1 MLAEILGSRDAPDPA
16 RIAFPGGLELSG
28 TKRRIPVAFQAVH
41 TERGRAFGRGSPV
54 CDYWLERCQGFEAVG
69 SDGRRLGRVRRFET
83 PHGDAFLRLGRL
95 RSRVVPVSAVEVVWP
110 AASLLLIADPDT
122 AKEDVGTPDP
132 SISDPGPREA
142 PQGASS
148 LDRVG
153 GWVTDAHLPTST
165 SRPRWEDETLP
176 WWELVQ
182 DDDARDE
189 ASKPPGGSSL
199 LGRRW
204 TVIRPYVSGGRG
216 AVRELSRWMI
226 EHAQTLV
233 ALLLRRARDGWHVTC
248 VALRFVGKRCVAAR
262 AFAANLVRRER
273 LVLGRLLFR
282 LAVWVAGDGGQLG
295 GASAF
300 TQPSDTTK

>member
-1 MLAEILGSRDAPDPA
+1 M
-16 RIAFPGGLELSG
+16 SG
-28 TKRRIPVAFQAVH
+28 TKRRIPVAFQTVH

-83 PHGDAFLRLGRL
+83 PRGDAFLRLGRL
-95 RSRVVPVSAVEVVWP
+95 RSRVVPVSAVEIVWP
-110 AASLLLIADPDT
+110 AASLLLIADPDSP
-122 AKEDVGTPDP
+122 KEDVGSPDP
-132 SISDPGPREA
+132 GLREGAPR
-142 PQGASS
+142 GASS
-148 LDRVG
+148 LDRAG
-153 GWVTDAHLPTST
+153 GYVTDAHLATST

-176 WWELVQ
+176 WWELVP
-182 DDDARDE
+182 DDEAGDE
-189 ASKPPGGSSL
+189 ASKPPGRSSL

-204 TVIRPYVSGGRG
+204 TVMQPYVSGGRG
-216 AVRELSRWMI
+216 AVRELSRWMS
-226 EHAQTLV
+226 EHAQRLV

-248 VALRFVGKRCVAAR
+248 VALRFVGERCVAAC

-295 GASAF
+295 RASPF

>member
-1 MLAEILGSRDAPDPA
+1 MSE
-16 RIAFPGGLELSG
+16 

-95 RSRVVPVSAVEVVWP
+95 RSRVVPVSAVEIVWP
-110 AASLLLIADPDT
+110 AASLLLIADPGT
-122 AKEDVGTPDP
+122 PKEDVGTPDP
-132 SISDPGPREA
+132 SI
-142 PQGASS
+142 
-148 LDRVG
+148 
-153 GWVTDAHLPTST
+153 WVTDAHLATST

-176 WWELVQ
+176 WWELVK
-182 DDDARDE
+182 DRDAGDE
-189 ASKPPGGSSL
+189 ASKPPGRSSL
-199 LGRRW
+199 LGLRS
-204 TVIRPYVSGGRG
+204 TVMRPYVSGGRG
-216 AVRELSRWMI
+216 AARDLSRWMSD
-226 EHAQTLV
+226 HAQRLV

-282 LAVWVAGDGGQLG
+282 LAVWVAGDDGQLG